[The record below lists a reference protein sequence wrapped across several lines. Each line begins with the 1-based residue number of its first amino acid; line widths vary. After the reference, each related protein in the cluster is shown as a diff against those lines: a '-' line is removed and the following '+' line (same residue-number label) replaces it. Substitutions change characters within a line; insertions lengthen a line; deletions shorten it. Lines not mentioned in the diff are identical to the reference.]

1 MAILDDVKMALRINH
16 TSLDTLL
23 TKQIAMARAEM
34 VRNGMSSA
42 VVNDDNNVLITDA
55 IITFCQMRNAD
66 SITESEQYTT
76 SWKYQLD
83 CLRKSTFA
91 EPNPEPEPE
100 PEPQPDTDSE
110 SGETPEGGDD
120 VQSSD

>member
-23 TKQIAMARAEM
+23 TKQITMARAEM

-42 VVNDDNNVLITDA
+42 VANDDNNVLVTDA

-66 SITESEQYTT
+66 TITESEQYSK
-76 SWKYQLD
+76 SWQYQLD

-91 EPNPEPEPE
+91 EPNPQPEPEPE
-100 PEPQPDTDSE
+100 PEPQPDPDPE

-120 VQSSD
+120 V